1 MDVPAKQQSLKESVP
16 LNVFAFGAE
25 LRRKNLTNNVIHLN
39 IWRVKY
45 KLQITYNHV
54 LFIQIYVDQLFIHS

>member
-39 IWRVKY
+39 
-45 KLQITYNHV
+45 TYNHV